1 MAGSGHRR
9 TASRAGPGYAPG
21 MSQMPVA
28 GDLAPAISLPDD
40 AGTVHRLA
48 DRLGEWTVVYFYP
61 EDGTSGCTTEACEFR
76 DSFASIRAEGAEVW
90 GISPDDAES
99 HARFRETHELPF
111 TLLSDA
117 GAAVTDAYGAWLE
130 RTKDGVTSMRT
141 RRSTFLVGPDG
152 RVAHAWHAVTPEG
165 HAAEVR
171 AVLAEL
177 KARADH

>member
-1 MAGSGHRR
+1 MNE
-9 TASRAGPGYAPG
+9 
-21 MSQMPVA
+21 MPVA
-28 GDLAPAISLPDD
+28 GDPAPAFALPDD
-40 AGTVHRLA
+40 SGRVHRLA
-48 DRLGEWTVVYFYP
+48 DRAGEWTVVYFYP

-76 DSFASIRAEGAEVW
+76 DSFASIRAEGARAEGAEVW
-90 GISPDDAES
+90 GISPDDAAS
-99 HARFRETHELPF
+99 HAEFRARHELPF

-117 GAAVTDAYGAWLE
+117 GASVTDAYGAWRE

-152 RVAHAWHAVTPEG
+152 RIAHAWPAVTPEG

-171 AVLAEL
+171 AVLADL